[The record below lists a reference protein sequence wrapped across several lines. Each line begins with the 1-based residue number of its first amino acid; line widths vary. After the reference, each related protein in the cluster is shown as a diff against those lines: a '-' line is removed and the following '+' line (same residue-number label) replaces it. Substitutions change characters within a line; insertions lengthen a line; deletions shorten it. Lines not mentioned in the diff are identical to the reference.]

1 MAGPGLAGGQRGL
14 PEPARCLL
22 AIQDARIALSRNPD
36 DAMAFRILNEA
47 YRLLT
52 IQETAL
58 MAGIPLTPE
67 NQARISMISP
77 PPDRLMNRFRQR
89 VTALNYAIQTSPT
102 PVTDAGRDELFDLNM
117 QLYELYSAANFHDLA
132 RDRLGAALAL
142 NPSAEHV
149 SKENRVALQAQFDQ
163 LDQAI
168 KQIEAKMDDL
178 AIEQQP
184 RAVDLA
190 MFARQQGAV
199 GVAITKLAEAEASG
213 DSLALVKPQLLDL
226 YCSTGQPD
234 KAQELLNVGSIGDPN
249 LGSEPG
255 IATYRQGLVYYLL
268 GNYLSTAS
276 LWNERSL
283 PQVRMER
290 SSRILMAGKSFTRGE
305 LMQATNQF
313 LGIPESLERQ
323 ATWEFDVAICQL
335 EAGLPDAAAEHFT
348 KSLTLEPNLTVRPIA
363 AYYLEKM
370 GKPVPPRREAPGTA
384 KPAQSEPAKAAA
396 PRRAAKAATR
406 PEAAKTAA
414 PKSEP
419 AKTAAPKSEPAKAAA
434 PEKAAGDKRPRRRPT
449 RAKAVPAKKAPGD
462 GRDQA
467 RPAGLSSQPLP
478 RNPSKALWCPALRGP
493 FPAVRPAARPPQ
505 SEHRVRRRPEAAR
518 VRPPRE

>member
-1 MAGPGLAGGQRGL
+1 
-14 PEPARCLL
+14 
-22 AIQDARIALSRNPD
+22 
-36 DAMAFRILNEA
+36 
-47 YRLLT
+47 
-52 IQETAL
+52 
-58 MAGIPLTPE
+58 
-67 NQARISMISP
+67 
-77 PPDRLMNRFRQR
+77 
-89 VTALNYAIQTSPT
+89 
-102 PVTDAGRDELFDLNM
+102 
-117 QLYELYSAANFHDLA
+117 
-132 RDRLGAALAL
+132 
-142 NPSAEHV
+142 
-149 SKENRVALQAQFDQ
+149 
-163 LDQAI
+163 
-168 KQIEAKMDDL
+168 MDDL
-178 AIEQQP
+178 QIEQQP

-370 GKPVPPRREAPGTA
+370 GKPVPPRR
-384 KPAQSEPAKAAA
+384 
-396 PRRAAKAATR
+396 
-406 PEAAKTAA
+406 
-414 PKSEP
+414 
-419 AKTAAPKSEPAKAAA
+419 
-434 PEKAAGDKRPRRRPT
+434 
-449 RAKAVPAKKAPGD
+449 
-462 GRDQA
+462 
-467 RPAGLSSQPLP
+467 
-478 RNPSKALWCPALRGP
+478 
-493 FPAVRPAARPPQ
+493 ARPP
-505 SEHRVRRRPEAAR
+505 VTANPAAAR
-518 VRPPRE
+518 TRQGRYKARARQAGRAEARARQAGRTEARARQGRCP

>member
-1 MAGPGLAGGQRGL
+1 
-14 PEPARCLL
+14 
-22 AIQDARIALSRNPD
+22 
-36 DAMAFRILNEA
+36 
-47 YRLLT
+47 
-52 IQETAL
+52 
-58 MAGIPLTPE
+58 
-67 NQARISMISP
+67 
-77 PPDRLMNRFRQR
+77 
-89 VTALNYAIQTSPT
+89 
-102 PVTDAGRDELFDLNM
+102 
-117 QLYELYSAANFHDLA
+117 
-132 RDRLGAALAL
+132 
-142 NPSAEHV
+142 
-149 SKENRVALQAQFDQ
+149 
-163 LDQAI
+163 
-168 KQIEAKMDDL
+168 MDDL

-313 LGIPESLERQ
+313 LGIPESLDRQ

-348 KSLTLEPNLTVRPIA
+348 KSLTLEPEPDRPA
-363 AYYLEKM
+363 DRGLLPREDGQARPSQARGPRHREAS
-370 GKPVPPRREAPGTA
+370 PARVPPRRPR
-384 KPAQSEPAKAAA
+384 PSPSP
-396 PRRAAKAATR
+396 PRRPHR
-406 PEAAKTAA
+406 SPSPPGHRQ
-414 PKSEP
+414 PKRRR
-419 AKTAAPKSEPAKAAA
+419 KIR
-434 PEKAAGDKRPRRRPT
+434 RPRRSPT
-449 RAKAVPAKKAPGD
+449 RAKAVPAKKAPSRRSPVQTVSSLSAIRPDAVPPHSRRIDSCATGQGPSGVAPGVRALLCVSPGGEISGV
-462 GRDQA
+462 GRSGTTTPWSCAGSTSTGMKPSLGFLA
-467 RPAGLSSQPLP
+467 RGRPRPSRWRRVGLSTPGDVSSRLESLVLAQPE
-478 RNPSKALWCPALRGP
+478 SKT
-493 FPAVRPAARPPQ
+493 AARIRRVVRMVNSWRIKATVQ
-505 SEHRVRRRPEAAR
+505 RVRLPLTSTMA
-518 VRPPRE
+518 

>member
-1 MAGPGLAGGQRGL
+1 M
-14 PEPARCLL
+14 
-22 AIQDARIALSRNPD
+22 
-36 DAMAFRILNEA
+36 
-47 YRLLT
+47 
-52 IQETAL
+52 
-58 MAGIPLTPE
+58 
-67 NQARISMISP
+67 
-77 PPDRLMNRFRQR
+77 
-89 VTALNYAIQTSPT
+89 
-102 PVTDAGRDELFDLNM
+102 
-117 QLYELYSAANFHDLA
+117 
-132 RDRLGAALAL
+132 
-142 NPSAEHV
+142 
-149 SKENRVALQAQFDQ
+149 SKENRVTLQAQFDQ
-163 LDQAI
+163 LDQGI

-190 MFARQQGAV
+190 MFAQRQGAV

-226 YCSTGQPD
+226 YCRTGQPD

-348 KSLTLEPNLTVRPIA
+348 KSLTLAPNLTVRPIA

-370 GKPVPPRREAPGTA
+370 GKPVPPRRRGPRHREASPARARQGGRAEARARQGGRAQARARQGGRAQARARQGT
-384 KPAQSEPAKAAA
+384 SNRKAAE
-396 PRRAAKAATR
+396 T
-406 PEAAKTAA
+406 
-414 PKSEP
+414 P
-419 AKTAAPKSEPAKAAA
+419 A
-434 PEKAAGDKRPRRRPT
+434 
-449 RAKAVPAKKAPGD
+449 PAKKAD
-462 GRDQA
+462 GSKG
-467 RPAGLSSQPLP
+467 RP
-478 RNPSKALWCPALRGP
+478 R
-493 FPAVRPAARPPQ
+493 
-505 SEHRVRRRPEAAR
+505 
-518 VRPPRE
+518 